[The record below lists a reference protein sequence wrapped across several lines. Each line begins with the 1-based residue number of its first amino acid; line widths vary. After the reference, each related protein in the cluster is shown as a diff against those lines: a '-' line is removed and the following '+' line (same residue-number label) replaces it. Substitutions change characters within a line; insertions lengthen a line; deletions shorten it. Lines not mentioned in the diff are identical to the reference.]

1 MYVCMYVC
9 MYVYI
14 YDENIGSIDQNI
26 IDDRLCLSVL
36 IADYISREVR
46 VDRGHRRGGED
57 GQ

>member
-9 MYVYI
+9 MYV

-36 IADYISREVR
+36 IADYVSREVR